1 MDLFIRQRVSDQ
13 RFGNT
18 RPVNMGVPWY
28 QQQADNYEPPACV
41 GLTTTRHNASMET
54 RSKTKEKEKSEPKKK
69 KRKKEDGG
77 TSDGS
82 DSPCWSDYER
92 TPGTKEGEKGSC
104 RPEGSKKKKR
114 NKDD

>member
-1 MDLFIRQRVSDQ
+1 MDHFIRRRVSDP

-28 QQQADNYEPPACV
+28 QQQAGNYEPPASV
-41 GLTTTRHNASMET
+41 GLTTTRHNFAAKT
-54 RSKTKEKEKSEPKKK
+54 RSMTEKEKSEPKKK
-69 KRKKEDGG
+69 KRKKDGG
-77 TSDGS
+77 ATSDGS

-104 RPEGSKKKKR
+104 QPEGTKKKKK
-114 NKDD
+114 KDD